1 MPSNIKSEP
10 AFVGPVPLM
19 LPSQMNQNLRRSLLF
34 LSELSSL
41 LRNNS
46 LDLSL
51 TGSLSLRTLGVHL
64 LLDDTLTSL
73 LSLSLVDMLNQ
84 CSLVLE
90 SVTLA
95 QVVEFVVEVFVD
107 LAAGTVLDEKTTE
120 NSETAHPDDL
130 AWHTSISGTL
140 SLTET
145 TMSTESS

>member
-1 MPSNIKSEP
+1 
-10 AFVGPVPLM
+10 
-19 LPSQMNQNLRRSLLF
+19 MNQNLRRGLLF

-51 TGSLSLRTLGVHL
+51 TGSLGLRTLGVHL

-73 LSLSLVDMLNQ
+73 LSLCLVDVLNQ

-95 QVVEFVVEVFVD
+95 QVVEFVIEMFVD
-107 LAAGTVLDEKTTE
+107 LAAGTVLDEETTE
-120 NSETAHPDDL
+120 DSETAHPNDL
-130 AWHTSISGTL
+130 AWHTGICRTL

>member
-51 TGSLSLRTLGVHL
+51 TGSLSLCTLGVHL

-73 LSLSLVDMLNQ
+73 LSLGLVDLQ
-84 CSLVLE
+84 KLVLW
-90 SVTLA
+90 T
-95 QVVEFVVEVFVD
+95 
-107 LAAGTVLDEKTTE
+107 
-120 NSETAHPDDL
+120 
-130 AWHTSISGTL
+130 
-140 SLTET
+140 
-145 TMSTESS
+145 